1 MSCIGFDTLHI
12 GGQYRHFKGDIYTV
26 IGVANDVDD
35 MSSPLVIYID
45 AGGILWARRFADF
58 MGEVDRERY
67 PDAAQDTRFKYIGER
82 VEEV

>member
-45 AGGILWARRFADF
+45 ARGILWARRFADF